1 MRMTDPTRRS
11 ANELPTSR
19 QEGTPGG
26 PNLDLAGAMHD
37 VRQMLAVI
45 SGRAGVLLARV
56 TDDPCRES
64 LRAIELA
71 ALDAGFILD
80 RLDRASRGEAA
91 GEPESAPLRQSAEDA
106 VLLIT
111 PPDGAEWNA
120 DPAGRWFLENEIDG
134 NLVVAMPA
142 QNIREVLGNLLL
154 NALEASPEGVT
165 IRLAGERRDDRVV
178 ITLTDDGPGVPAQA
192 REAIFEAGVSTSG
205 RAGRGVGLAGC
216 RRLLARWAAELRLA
230 PPPSTGAAFE
240 LDLPLADGEPATSD
254 AVDTSRTVPL
264 PDECRVLI
272 VDDERA
278 VREMLTDVMAELGAM
293 AIAARSATEAMAA
306 FEPDAFDLVVLD
318 QSLPGTQGDELAA
331 RLRASD
337 AAVAVALITGWG
349 GDEKLAAADPAHVD
363 LTARKPLDIGKM
375 KELLAEGAALTARRR
390 SVS

>member
-1 MRMTDPTRRS
+1 
-11 ANELPTSR
+11 
-19 QEGTPGG
+19 
-26 PNLDLAGAMHD
+26 MHD

-91 GEPESAPLRQSAEDA
+91 GEPETAPLRQGVEDA
-106 VLLIT
+106 VLLVA

-134 NLVVAMPA
+134 SLAAAMPA
-142 QNIREVLGNLLL
+142 QILREVLTNLLL
-154 NALEASPEGVT
+154 NALEASPAGVT
-165 IRLAGERRDDRVV
+165 IRLAGQQRGDRVV
-178 ITLTDDGPGVPAQA
+178 ITLTDDGPGIPAQS

-216 RRLLARWAAELRLA
+216 RRLLTRWGGELRLA

-240 LDLPLADGEPATSD
+240 MDLPLADGEPATL
-254 AVDTSRTVPL
+254 AAADTIRTVPL
-264 PDECRVLI
+264 PDGYRVLV

-278 VREMLTDVMAELGAM
+278 VREMLTDVMSELGAV
-293 AIAARSATEAMAA
+293 AVAARSASEAMVA
-306 FEPDAFDLVVLD
+306 FEPGLFDLIVLD

-331 RLRASD
+331 RLRATD

-363 LTARKPLDIGKM
+363 LTARKPLDMGKM
-375 KELLAEGAALTARRR
+375 KEMLAEGAALTARRR